1 MKKLHESLA
10 TDVQSINYL
19 LFSKFPAVR
28 DFRIRLEKTNRW

>member
-19 LFSKFPAVR
+19 LFSKFPAVKR
-28 DFRIRLEKTNRW
+28 F